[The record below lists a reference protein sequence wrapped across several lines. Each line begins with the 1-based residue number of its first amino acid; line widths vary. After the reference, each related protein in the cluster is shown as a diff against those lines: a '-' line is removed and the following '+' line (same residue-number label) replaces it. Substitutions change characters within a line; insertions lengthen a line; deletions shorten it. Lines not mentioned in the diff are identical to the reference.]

1 MPQVWR
7 AGRAMGM
14 AAPNLLSIDP
24 AAGTMRGRTGAKLSR
39 IVDLGGLY
47 SDADAFEQLAV
58 SCGGDVAYEVHEFR
72 PERIAPHE
80 LVFGTSTV
88 QPGRVGAEFFM
99 TRGHI
104 HKRADRPEIYLCQS
118 GLGVMHMEAPD
129 GTTRPLALTPGV
141 VVYVPAFWIHR
152 SVNVGNAPLVT
163 FFCYPADAGQDY
175 EVIER
180 SRGMRTLIVDDGAGG
195 WKEAENPR
203 YRPRSADE
211 QRRYLGAA

>member
-1 MPQVWR
+1 
-7 AGRAMGM
+7 MGVP
-14 AAPNLLSIDP
+14 APHLLSIDP

-39 IVDLGGLY
+39 IADLRSLY
-47 SDADAFEQLAV
+47 ADTAAFRRLAA
-58 SCGGDVAYEVHEFR
+58 SRGGDLAYEVHEFR
-72 PERIAPHE
+72 PERVAPHE

-88 QPGRVGAEFFM
+88 QPGRVGSEFFM

-104 HKRADRPEIYLCQS
+104 HRRADRPEIYLCQS

-129 GTTRPLALTPGV
+129 GTTRPLAIAPGE

-152 SVNVGNAPLVT
+152 SVNVGDEPLVT

-180 SRGMRTLIVDDGAGG
+180 AGGMRTLIVDDGAGG
-195 WKEAENPR
+195 WKEAENIR
-203 YRPRSADE
+203 YRPRFADE
-211 QRRYLGAA
+211 QQRYLEAT